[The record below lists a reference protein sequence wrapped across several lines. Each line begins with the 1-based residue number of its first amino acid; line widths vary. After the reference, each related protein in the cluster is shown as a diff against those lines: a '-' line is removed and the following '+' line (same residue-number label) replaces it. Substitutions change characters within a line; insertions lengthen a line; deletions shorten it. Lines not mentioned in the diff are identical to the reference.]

1 MEEKIEIEF
10 DEVNEEEFSAYV
22 SIGEEYYEIEGS
34 VWTDEQEE
42 LYGDQ
47 VSSVHL
53 VAYFDELDNIK
64 RFDGNGNEL
73 DSISLDVVKAITKE
87 LKDGMDE
94 EIDSHSCYVD
104 YSPQYYD
111 LV

>member
-10 DEVNEEEFSAYV
+10 DEVSEEGFSAYV

-34 VWTDEQEE
+34 VWTDEQDE

-53 VAYFDELDNIK
+53 VAYFDKLDNIK

-73 DSISLDVVKAITKE
+73 NSISLDVVKAITKE

-94 EIDSHSCYVD
+94 EIDSRSYRVD

>member
-1 MEEKIEIEF
+1 MTEIKIEF
-10 DEVNEEEFSAYV
+10 DEVTEEDFSAYV
-22 SIGEEYYEIEGS
+22 EVGEEYYEVQGTT
-34 VWTDEQEE
+34 WTDEQES

-53 VAYFDELDNIK
+53 VAFFDTLKSVK

-73 DSISLDVVKAITKE
+73 NLINLNLIKAIKKE
-87 LKDGMDE
+87 LKDNMDE
-94 EIDSHSCYVD
+94 EIESYSCNVD

>member
-10 DEVNEEEFSAYV
+10 DEVNEEAFSAYV
-22 SIGEEYYEIEGS
+22 NMGEEYYEIEGS

-47 VSSVHL
+47 VSSVYL
-53 VAYFDELDNIK
+53 VAYFDSLENIK
-64 RFDGNGNEL
+64 RFDDNGNEL

-87 LKDGMDE
+87 LKDSMDE
-94 EIDSHSCYVD
+94 EIDSRSYPVN